1 MIARE
6 KLIDIVGSANVSDD
20 GATLAS
26 YSKDLSFVNTT
37 RPACVVRPQNAAQVK
52 QLVAAAN
59 DTGTPLVPVSSGP
72 PHFRGD
78 TVPSAGGAMVVDLSG
93 MKKIV
98 KVDRPRRVAM
108 VEPGVTFGE
117 LIPAAAK
124 QGIRLNLPLAPRA
137 SKSVVGS
144 LLDREPVVMPKYQWD
159 ISDPL
164 ACTEVIFG
172 TGDDFRTGQAAGPGT
187 IEEQWAVGGMQK
199 APYGPHVP
207 SWHRLVQGAQGS
219 IGIVTWASLRCELLP
234 SLEKPFVVGSSQ
246 LEPLL
251 EMAGWLIRLRT
262 VNECFVLSS
271 TDLAALF
278 AEEWPADYS
287 RLKAELPA
295 WILFYVVAGYEF
307 FPEERVGTYLD
318 EITTITMRLGV
329 APAGSVA
336 GISARDI
343 LKTVQRPSQE
353 PYWKLRPKGSCEDVF
368 CLTTQEK
375 IPGLVEIVQGVAA
388 SAGYPATDLG
398 VYVQPIVQGTS
409 YHIEFSLF
417 YDPANADEAER
428 VRTLSRAATKALLD
442 ASAFFSRPHGE
453 NARMIMNRDGASVE
467 MLKKLKEIFDPNNIM
482 NPGKL
487 CF

>member
-1 MIARE
+1 MIQTQ
-6 KLIDIVGSANVSDD
+6 KLIDIVGSANVSED

-26 YSKDLSFVNTT
+26 YSKDLSFVNAT

-52 QLVAAAN
+52 QLVVAAN
-59 DTGTPLVPVSSGP
+59 DSGTPLVPVSSGA

-78 TVPSAGGAMVVDLSG
+78 TVPSAGGAVVVDLSG
-93 MKKIV
+93 MKKIIN
-98 KVDRPRRVAM
+98 VDRLRRVAM

-117 LIPAAAK
+117 LIPAAEK

-207 SWHRLVQGAQGS
+207 SWHRLIQGAQGTM
-219 IGIVTWASLRCELLP
+219 GIVTWASLRCELLP
-234 SLEKPFVVGSSQ
+234 SLERPFVVGSPR

-251 EMAGWLIRLRT
+251 EMAAWLVRLKT

-278 AEEWPADYS
+278 AEDMAADHS
-287 RLKAELPA
+287 RLRAAMPA
-295 WILFYVVAGYEF
+295 WILFYTVAGYEF
-307 FPEERVGTYLD
+307 FPEERVATYLD
-318 EITTITMRLGV
+318 EITTITMRLGLS
-329 APAGSVA
+329 PGGSVA
-336 GISARDI
+336 GLSARDI
-343 LKTVQRPSQE
+343 LKAVQRPSQE

-368 CLTTQEK
+368 FLTTCEK
-375 IPGLVEIVQGVAA
+375 IPGLVEIMQSSAA

-409 YHIEFSLF
+409 YHVEFNLF
-417 YDPANADEAER
+417 YDPADAAEAER
-428 VRTLSRAATKALLD
+428 VRKLSRAVTKALLE
-442 ASAFFSRPHGE
+442 AGAFFSRPHGE
-453 NARMIMNRDGASVE
+453 NARMIMNRDAASVE
-467 MLKKLKEIFDPNNIM
+467 MLKKLRQIFDPNDIM

>member
-1 MIARE
+1 MIAIE
-6 KLIDIVGSANVSDD
+6 KLVEIVGGEGVNTD
-20 GATLAS
+20 GPTLTS

-37 RPACVVRPQNAAQVK
+37 RPACVVRPRSAAQVK
-52 QLVAAAN
+52 QLVMAAN
-59 DTGTPLVPVSSGP
+59 DSGTPLVPVSSGP
-72 PHFRGD
+72 PHFKGD
-78 TVPSAGGAMVVDLSG
+78 TVPSAGGAVVVDLSG
-93 MKKIV
+93 MKKIIN
-98 KVDRPRRVAM
+98 VDRLRRVAM

-117 LIPAAAK
+117 LISAAEK
-124 QGIRLNLPLAPRA
+124 EGIRLNLPLAPRA

-207 SWHRLVQGAQGS
+207 SWHRLIQGAQGS
-219 IGIVTWASLRCELLP
+219 MGIVTWASLRCEILP
-234 SLEKPFVVGSSQ
+234 SLESPFVVGSSR

-251 EMAGWLIRLRT
+251 EMAGWLVRLRT

-271 TDLAALF
+271 ADLAALF
-278 AEEWPADYS
+278 AEDRHADYS
-287 RLKAELPA
+287 QLRADLPA
-295 WILFYVVAGYEF
+295 WVLFYVVAGYEF
-307 FPEERVGTYLD
+307 FPEERVSTYLD
-318 EITTITMRLGV
+318 EITAITMRLGL
-329 APAGSVA
+329 APGASVA
-336 GISARDI
+336 GVSARDI
-343 LKTVQRPSQE
+343 MKAVQRPSQE

-368 CLTTQEK
+368 FLTTQER
-375 IPGLVEIVQGVAA
+375 IPGLVEIVHDLAA
-388 SAGYPATDLG
+388 NAGYPATEVG

-409 YHIEFSLF
+409 YHVEFSLF
-417 YDPANADEAER
+417 YDPADPGEAAR
-428 VRTLSRAATKALLD
+428 VRNLSLSATKALLN
-442 ASAFFSRPHGE
+442 AGAFFSRPHGE
-453 NARMIMNRDGASVE
+453 SARMIMNRDGASVE
-467 MLKKLKEIFDPNNIM
+467 MLKKLRQIFDPNNIM